1 MKKTI
6 TILAA
11 TVGAVLALSSC
22 GTDKASEAVANAPT
36 PRPTVTVTAPAPPA
50 PPAPTVTVTAKADSS
65 VPQACLDALDNADEG
80 FGYGG
85 DAMRAASEFDVD
97 GINAATSNLNALAPT
112 YNTNK
117 AACRAA
123 GN

>member
-22 GTDKASEAVANAPT
+22 GTDKASEAVANAPQ
-36 PRPTVTVTAPAPPA
+36 PTVTVTAPAPPA
-50 PPAPTVTVTAKADSS
+50 PPAPTVTVTAKADSQS

-80 FGYGG
+80 FGY
-85 DAMRAASEFDVD
+85 
-97 GINAATSNLNALAPT
+97 
-112 YNTNK
+112 
-117 AACRAA
+117 AA
-123 GN
+123 GAMSTSCSNSSPS

>member
-11 TVGAVLALSSC
+11 SVAVVALAAC
-22 GTDKASEAVANAPT
+22 GTDKAQEAVANAPA

-80 FGYGG
+80 FGY
-85 DAMRAASEFDVD
+85 AADGFAAVD
-97 GINAATSNLNALAPT
+97 SADLLGLSTATANVRALAPT